1 MQSHGLKVVA
11 VLDPN
16 SLYADPSDPAAASN
30 FCAWLAKT
38 EGSQIGAI
46 EVCNEPKFLDPLSGE
61 SVPVGSYGYSEAGTQ
76 LRIDNFR

>member
-1 MQSHGLKVVA
+1 MI
-11 VLDPN
+11 
-16 SLYADPSDPAAASN
+16 ADSGGSDPAAASN

-76 LRIDNFR
+76 LRIDNFPVSSSPKLIMMK